1 MADKNYVVS
10 LTVDDSGEVAAVNQ
24 MTTALD
30 KADTSTQSLKAQLR
44 QMQQELQKMDIG
56 SEEFQKLSIEAGK
69 LKDQIN
75 DAAEA
80 VRANAG
86 NAFEGL
92 SNNASLLK
100 DRLFNLDLEGVGQS
114 FKGIAGNIKGIS
126 FKEIQSGISAMG
138 SGLASIGKAL
148 LTNPLFLLAAAI
160 GAAVAY
166 SDELLS
172 LVDGVSAA
180 DEKQLNAQKEKAA
193 LATQQLDTI
202 SAQEEILKEQGKTEE
217 EITDMKQQALDVAIK
232 EQEVVIATQ
241 KSQLVAQV
249 QAAQRNKDFL
259 IGVMNFL
266 TAPSRMLLEIV
277 NKILDAANLV
287 GVISDQTRQN
297 IGDVTKY
304 LDQATEYTANLL
316 FDPVQVQKDGEAAI
330 KESEA
335 QLLKLQNQAA
345 GFRNKER
352 DAAKRAAQQAAEDKK
367 KRDEKQAEEERKK
380 QEQAEYEAQFLAQL
394 ELEQEEQLV
403 QNKLDLEKRLQ
414 DAKLL
419 LQQDAIA
426 KQKALDDFELQSMQE
441 GIDKEL
447 AMLAAKYD
455 AEILAAEGN
464 AELQKAITQKYQD
477 DVNAIN
483 EDAAKK
489 AIALEQAKEDA
500 KLELASQGLNVLG
513 DLTALF
519 GKKNEASAKRSFQIQ
534 KGLSIAQAVIDTY
547 KSANAIFASAAANP
561 GTILF
566 PGQPFVAASLAIAAG
581 LANVAKI
588 ASQKFEG
595 GGAPAGGGGGGIPS
609 LGGGGGGGNVGT
621 VPTFNAMNLGFLQN
635 RPEQTP
641 KAYVLAQD
649 VSTAV
654 EARDKVRDLAR
665 IN

>member
-10 LTVDDSGEVAAVNQ
+10 LTVDDSGAVAAVNQ

-44 QMQQELQKMDIG
+44 QMQQELQKLDIG

-92 SNNASLLK
+92 RNNAGLLK

-114 FKGIAGNIKGIS
+114 FKGIAANIKGIS
-126 FKEIQSGISAMG
+126 FKEVQSGISALG

-172 LVDGVSAA
+172 LVDGISAA

-193 LATQQLDTI
+193 LATQQLDSI

-249 QAAQRNKDFL
+249 QAAERNRQIL
-259 IGVMNFL
+259 NGVLQFL
-266 TAPSRMLLEIV
+266 TAPLQLLLGAVDGIIKGL
-277 NKILDAANLV
+277 NSV
-287 GVISDQTRQN
+287 GAISDETYKS
-297 IGDVTKY
+297 IGSLRENLNNSITG
-304 LDQATEYTANLL
+304 LL
-316 FDPVQVQKDGEAAI
+316 FDPAQVQKDGEAAI

-352 DAAKRAAQQAAEDKK
+352 DAAKRAAQQAAEDQKK
-367 KRDEKQAEEERKK
+367 LDDKKAEEDRKK

-394 ELEQEEQLV
+394 ELEQEEQLA

-489 AIALEQAKEDA
+489 AIELERAKEDA

-534 KGLSIAQAVIDTY
+534 KGLSIAQAVVDTY
-547 KSANAIFASAAANP
+547 KGANAIFASAAANP
-561 GTILF
+561 ATILF
-566 PGQPFVAASLAIAAG
+566 PGQPFIAAGLAIAAG
-581 LANVAKI
+581 IANVAKI

-595 GGAPAGGGGGGIPS
+595 GGAQGGGGGGVPS
-609 LGGGGGGGNVGT
+609 LGGGGGGGGNVGT

-649 VSTAV
+649 VSSAV